1 MTTAR
6 PTTARLT
13 PLVASLPATVPFV
26 GPETQ
31 ERARGRRFVARLG
44 ANESVFGPSPRAI
57 EAMAAAAREAW
68 MYGDPENH
76 DLRAALAAHHG
87 TSPAHVMVGE
97 GIDGLLGYLVRMT
110 VSPGDAVVTS
120 EGAYPT
126 FNFHVAGFGGALH
139 KVPYLG
145 DHEDPGALLDRAAL
159 TGARLVYIAN
169 PDNPMGSHHPG
180 AAIERMVERLP
191 EGCLLILDEAYVEL
205 APEGTA
211 AAIPPDD
218 PRVIR
223 MRTFSK
229 GYGMAG
235 ARVGYAIGA
244 APLIAAFDRVR
255 NHFGMTRMAQAG
267 ALAALADQDWLAE
280 VQARVAA
287 ARGELAR
294 IARAN
299 GLVPLPSA
307 TNFVTM
313 DCGADGAFARAVL
326 AGLVARDVFVRM
338 PFAPPQDRCIRVSC
352 GTAADLAA
360 FAAALPGALDEA
372 RGSAAGASPSGELPG
387 QGRRGRV
394 SAKQPRG

>member
-1 MTTAR
+1 MTEPR
-6 PTTARLT
+6 PTPPRLT

-31 ERARGRRFVARLG
+31 ERARGRRFAARLG

-57 EAMAAAAREAW
+57 AAMAAAAHAAW

-76 DLRAALAAHHG
+76 ELRAALAAHHG
-87 TSPAHVMVGE
+87 TTPAHIVVGE
-97 GIDGLLGYLVRMT
+97 GIDGLLGYLVRML
-110 VSPGDAVVTS
+110 VAPGDAVVTS
-120 EGAYPT
+120 DGAYPT
-126 FNFHVAGFGGALH
+126 FNFHVAGYGGALH

-145 DHEDPGALLDRAAL
+145 NHEDPGALLDRAAQ
-159 TGARLVYIAN
+159 TGARLLYIAN
-169 PDNPMGSHHPG
+169 PDNPMGSHHP
-180 AAIERMVERLP
+180 AATLERMVERLP
-191 EGCLLILDEAYVEL
+191 EGCLMVLDEAYVDL
-205 APEGTA
+205 APDGTA
-211 AAIPPDD
+211 ANVAPDD

-255 NHFGMTRMAQAG
+255 NHFGMGRIAQAG
-267 ALAALADQDWLAE
+267 ALAALADQDWLAQ
-280 VQARVAA
+280 VQAQVAA
-287 ARGELAR
+287 AREGLAG

-313 DCGADGAFARAVL
+313 DCGAGGAFARAVL
-326 AGLVARDVFVRM
+326 AGLIARDIFVRM
-338 PFAPPQDRCIRVSC
+338 PFAPPHDRCIRVSC
-352 GTAADLAA
+352 GTPADLAA
-360 FAAALPGALDEA
+360 FAAALPEALAEA
-372 RGSAAGASPSGELPG
+372 QAAL
-387 QGRRGRV
+387 R
-394 SAKQPRG
+394 